1 MTRHGAPLAAK
12 TEYDFFLK
20 KKGALPYIDRAPL
33 IHPIISSFTAA
44 LGQAVDYVA
53 NMGEKVDEPLV

>member
-1 MTRHGAPLAAK
+1 MTRHDAPLADK
-12 TEYDFFLK
+12 TEYDFFL

-44 LGQAVDYVA
+44 LGQVVDYVA